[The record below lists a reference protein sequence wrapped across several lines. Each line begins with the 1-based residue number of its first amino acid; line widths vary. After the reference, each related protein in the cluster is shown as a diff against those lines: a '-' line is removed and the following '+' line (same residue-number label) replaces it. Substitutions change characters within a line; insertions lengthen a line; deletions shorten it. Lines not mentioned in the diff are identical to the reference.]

1 MSKPWKEIIEE
12 LDTEQLKKLA
22 LKQRE
27 EIDELNRLLTL
38 YKEVSVHQTRLA
50 SMGEM
55 CGGIA
60 HEINNPLTIIN
71 GSLFLLERQFLKKEI
86 KPETIAGHFERIHE
100 TIAHISN
107 VVVNMR
113 AMVVK
118 CDNLEKQVIKIS
130 DLFSKSLIFCEAK
143 FKNRSIK
150 IESICDEDLSLHC
163 QPTQI
168 AQVLLN
174 LYSNS
179 FHAIKNLEVER
190 WISIKAWSENNLI
203 YIRVT
208 DSGNGI
214 DNEHAKNIFTPYY
227 TTKSIDEGTG
237 VGLSIAKKIVEEH
250 QGTLEYKLFKGNTC
264 FEMSFPFPLERKF

>member
-12 LDTEQLKKLA
+12 LDQEQLKKLA
-22 LKQRE
+22 LKQRD
-27 EIDELNRLLTL
+27 EIDELARLLTL

-50 SMGEM
+50 TMGEM

-71 GSLFLLERQFLKKEI
+71 GSLFLLERQFQKKDAR
-86 KPETIAGHFERIHE
+86 PEVIAGHFERIHE
-100 TIAHISN
+100 TVSHISS

-118 CDNLEKQVIKIS
+118 CEGTAKQVVKIN
-130 DLFSKSLIFCEAK
+130 DLFCKSLIFCETK

-150 IESICDEDLSLHC
+150 LESICQQGLSINC

-168 AQVLLN
+168 TQVLLN
-174 LYSNS
+174 LFSNS
-179 FHAIKNLEVER
+179 FHAIKDLEIER

-203 YIRVT
+203 YIRVI

-214 DNEHAKNIFTPYY
+214 DNEHVKSIFTPYY

-237 VGLSIAKKIVEEH
+237 VGLSISKKIVEEH
-250 QGTLEYKLFKGNTC
+250 QGTLEYKLVDGNTC
-264 FEMSFPFPLERKF
+264 FEMSFPFPLEKKS

>member
-1 MSKPWKEIIEE
+1 VSKPWKEIIEE
-12 LDTEQLKKLA
+12 LDSEQLKKLA

-50 SMGEM
+50 TMGEM

-71 GSLFLLERQFLKKEI
+71 GSLFLLERQFQKKEI
-86 KPETIAGHFERIHE
+86 RPETIASHFERIHE
-100 TIAHISN
+100 TVAHISS

-168 AQVLLN
+168 TQVLLN

-179 FHAIKNLEVER
+179 FHGIKDLEIER
-190 WISIKAWSENNLI
+190 WLSIKAWSENQLI
-203 YIRVT
+203 FIRVI

-214 DNEHAKNIFTPYY
+214 DIEHAKNIFTPYY

-237 VGLSIAKKIVEEH
+237 VGLSISKKIVEEH
-250 QGTLEYKLFKGNTC
+250 QGTIEYKLLEGNTC
-264 FEMSFPFPLERKF
+264 FEMSFPFPLEKKS